1 MRASECLHLANAGVA
16 QPDADD
22 ALVLDVV
29 DPLDQTCGDGSI
41 HELDDAVVSE
51 QQVLGHLADRRRPTV
66 TADGE
71 QQLVLGARQPDR
83 LGLVLAPT
91 QEPS

>member
-1 MRASECLHLANAGVA
+1 MRAGEGLHLANAGVT
-16 QPDADD
+16 QPNANDS
-22 ALVLDVV
+22 LVVDVV
-29 DPLDQTCGDGSI
+29 DTLDQTSRNGSI

-51 QQVLGHLADRRRPTV
+51 QQVLSHLADRRRTSV
-66 TADGE
+66 TADCE

-91 QEPS
+91 